1 MIQKQIR
8 FTRDYQT
15 IGARPPR
22 WQSLGAVVMRA
33 IQDIDPGS
41 VRMEKDLGNVEIY
54 ADYLFDKVFFNLV
67 ENSLRHGGN
76 VTVCR
81 FSFREKDSGAEIVY
95 EDNGIGI
102 PVDAKGKIFRR
113 EYYRI
118 TGYGLFLAQE
128 ILSITGMTIR
138 RPGTGKRCL
147 FRDPCPKRGIPSG
160 KGRRRRLS
168 PFIRKNLPE
177 NGGPAQTRPQMLFLR
192 PLASRR

>member
-1 MIQKQIR
+1 
-8 FTRDYQT
+8 
-15 IGARPPR
+15 
-22 WQSLGAVVMRA
+22 MRA

-138 RPGTGKRCL
+138 ETGE
-147 FRDPCPKRGIPSG
+147 PG
-160 KGRRRRLS
+160 KGACFEIHVPREAYR
-168 PFIRKNLPE
+168 
-177 NGGPAQTRPQMLFLR
+177 PAKDGED
-192 PLASRR
+192 A